1 MNKKMKFL
9 EAFTLSEILIALTV
23 IGIVAAL
30 LIPALVKNQNE
41 KAWNTAKSTFEKKLE
56 VALKQ
61 MNTEEK
67 LSGYSSTLDFV
78 DELKRYIKITKICD
92 YNEITN
98 CFSKEVYWG
107 ESGEPVDMSKI
118 TNAADFGQSD
128 WKTKTAAVQFA
139 NGVSA
144 LIAYNPNVV
153 QDPYNNQ
160 YAATQNAMAIL
171 YDVSGYKNPNKNGKD
186 IGSVNV
192 NSLKHECFV
201 EYNGLCLGKPFY
213 PQPVTYAECQ
223 AMFESGKYGIEK
235 GCRAED
241 DYWAGAVKTC
251 GGTQNMPTFAEWY
264 SVKYNRDAYSKI
276 ASIASTLTPYG
287 FIGTLIWLGDD
298 HNSDVYGNCGLFKPD
313 TGSYS
318 CYHSS
323 WLGIGVCKE

>member
-1 MNKKMKFL
+1 MNKEMKFL
-9 EAFTLSEILIALTV
+9 KAFTLSEILISLTV
-23 IGIVAAL
+23 IGIIAAL

-78 DELKRYIKITKICD
+78 NELKKYIKITKICD

-128 WKTKTAAVQFA
+128 WKTKTAAIQFA

-201 EYNGLCLGKPFY
+201 EYNGLCLGKPFE
-213 PQPVTYAECQ
+213 PQPIN
-223 AMFESGKYGIEK
+223 GN
-235 GCRAED
+235 
-241 DYWAGAVKTC
+241 YWEGVVKAC
-251 GGTQNMPTFAEWY
+251 GGAKNLPTLDEWY
-264 SVKYNRDAYSKI
+264 SFKYSSSYSKI
-276 ASIASTLTPYG
+276 ASAANG
-287 FIGTLIWLGDD
+287 FNAYKYSGTIIWTDD
-298 HNSDVYGNCGLFKPD
+298 GSCGLFKPRKG
-313 TGSYS
+313 TFFCSQ
-318 CYHSS
+318 SS
-323 WLGIGVCKE
+323 WLAIGVCKE